1 MGTGRGIFNRRL
13 REPVKIE
20 NMADKGL
27 KRPDVLKNL
36 RPRGKIGNGMLEQG
50 HKILRYRS

>member
-1 MGTGRGIFNRRL
+1 MGTGRGIFNLRL
-13 REPVKIE
+13 RESVEVE
-20 NMADKGL
+20 NMAYKRL